1 MYKGK
6 KILGLIPARGGSKGL
21 PKKNIKLLN
30 GKPLIVW
37 TIEQALNSKYLDKVV
52 VSTDDTEIA
61 KVSKKYGA
69 EVPFLRPKELA
80 TDESPTID
88 TIFHAVNWFEDKGEN
103 FDYLALLEP
112 TSPLRKKSDIDN
124 AITTLID
131 NISRAESLV
140 SVGIVTLEHPFYI
153 KKIDE
158 DGYLRAFLNFEKL
171 IYRRQDLPIAYFPYG
186 VIYLASINS
195 LKKYKT
201 FYQDKT
207 LPFIIER
214 WQNYEVDDLYDFICV
229 ESILKEQQIKEED
242 I

>member
-61 KVSKKYGA
+61 EVSKKHGA

-88 TIFHAVNWFEDKGEN
+88 TILHTVNWFEDKGEC

-124 AITTLID
+124 AIITLID
-131 NISRAESLV
+131 NISKAQSLV

-158 DGYLRAFLNFEKL
+158 EGYLRAFLNFEKL
-171 IYRRQDLPIAYFPYG
+171 TYRRQDLPIVYFPYG

-207 LPFIIER
+207 LPFVIER
-214 WQNYEVDDLYDFICV
+214 WQNYEVDDLYDFICI
-229 ESILKEQQIKEED
+229 ESILKEQQIRGED
-242 I
+242 R